1 MRPHTKHQAC
11 RDRHRASALL
21 GDASCRSSPPAG
33 GPAPVLPGAPACKS
47 RRSIPSFR
55 KTPPS
60 GVGDRFREQARARWE
75 CGTPPASGD
84 SSPFRLPRAF
94 AAPVCEVP
102 ILRYMMSSDRIG
114 GDLLLDRELQALF
127 AKCQRMTLRAWR
139 TAAEAWLIAR
149 ALEKARGDRTKA
161 ARVLGVGRRKLDKRI
176 RLLSIHPLRDG
187 ARKSGSR
194 LRIVSRS
201 PATEPFVRQG
211 RNASR
216 KSTARRTCSG
226 ARAPD
231 GRSRAAEQRAAED
244 GVVARGGPARC
255 STVTPLRDTGATQ
268 RGGAK
273 PATCL

>member
-1 MRPHTKHQAC
+1 MGILFGDGCPGCQLGGKPRCGPPPSIK
-11 RDRHRASALL
+11 RAETGTERLRSWEMLHAAL
-21 GDASCRSSPPAG
+21 RRPPA
-33 GPAPVLPGAPACKS
+33 APRLCS
-47 RRSIPSFR
+47 
-55 KTPPS
+55 
-60 GVGDRFREQARARWE
+60 RARRFANRGAAFLRFE
-75 CGTPPASGD
+75 RHGRLVSMIASGNGPERHGSAARPLHQGTRVRFD
-84 SSPFRLPRAF
+84 CRAF
-94 AAPVCEVP
+94 AAPVCEVT

-114 GDLLLDRELQALF
+114 GDLLLDPELQALF

-149 ALEKARGDRTKA
+149 ALEKTRGDRTKA

-194 LRIVSRS
+194 LRIVARS

-211 RNASR
+211 RHASR

-231 GRSRAAEQRAAED
+231 GRSVQ
-244 GVVARGGPARC
+244 PK
-255 STVTPLRDTGATQ
+255 TGS
-268 RGGAK
+268 
-273 PATCL
+273 